1 MKKKF
6 IIKIFYNIRGKKMIG
21 NMISKIRREQGITK
35 TELANQTNINIGHLT
50 HIEKGERNPSHKAL
64 KSICS
69 ALDIPYQQ
77 LLYTY
82 DKNLSDEQV
91 EYGYIDYVSYNKI
104 PAISKVD
111 DYINCPAEFSNASFA
126 YKVPD
131 SSMEPLIKKGSY
143 AFVEINGL
151 VENKAIGLFKLNNTY
166 LVRKLLYKKDKFIL
180 KADNK
185 DIKDITINSHDSFQ
199 IIGRI
204 YV

>member
-1 MKKKF
+1 
-6 IIKIFYNIRGKKMIG
+6 MIG
-21 NMISKIRREQGITK
+21 DMISKIRREKGVTK

-69 ALDIPYQQ
+69 ALNIPYQQ

-82 DKNLSDEQV
+82 DKTLSNEQV
-91 EYGYIDYVSYNKI
+91 EYGYIDHISYNKI

-111 DYINCPAEFSNASFA
+111 DYINCPSDFSNASFA

-131 SSMEPLIKKGSY
+131 SAMAPIIKEGTY

-151 VENKAIGLFKLNNTY
+151 IENKAIGLFKLNDKY
-166 LVRKLLYKKDKFIL
+166 LVRRLLYKKDKFVL
-180 KADNK
+180 RADNK
-185 DIKDITINSHDSFQ
+185 DVKDITVNSRDMFQ
-199 IIGRI
+199 IIGRVYI
-204 YV
+204 